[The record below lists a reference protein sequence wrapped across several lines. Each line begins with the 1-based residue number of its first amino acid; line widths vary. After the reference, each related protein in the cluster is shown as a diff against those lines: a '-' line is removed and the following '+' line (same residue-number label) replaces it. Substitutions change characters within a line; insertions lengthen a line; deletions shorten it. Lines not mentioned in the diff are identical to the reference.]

1 MAERSSCQVAIIRSS
16 DILIRPKSDHSLPC
30 PLPVLILERSDFGYW
45 NFVADVI
52 DIVVDVLDD
61 IVGKSYSSS
70 KWVGKQHLS
79 V

>member
-1 MAERSSCQVAIIRSS
+1 M
-16 DILIRPKSDHSLPC
+16 
-30 PLPVLILERSDFGYW
+30 LILERSDFGYW